1 MTVLIIS
8 RLEFELLYSDRN
20 LTGQLISYRGFI
32 NTCLIFGDKVSN
44 QKYPLFANNVVL

>member
-1 MTVLIIS
+1 MTVLILSIS
-8 RLEFELLYSDRN
+8 RLEFELPEKK
-20 LTGQLISYRGFI
+20 